1 MKRILSTTLVLALLS
16 VAGVFVT
23 SVNNTTFAH
32 ETGEEHAH
40 DEAQDE
46 QSDQTDSAVYSY
58 VAQPGDS
65 YSLIARK
72 AVQTYGLKNQVSL
85 SEAAILYAEANL
97 TKQAGM
103 PQLEVGQHVDIAEAT
118 VAEWAGLAQ
127 KLPQSDLA
135 NWEYYTQFA
144 NFNTDAVGQE
154 S

>member
-1 MKRILSTTLVLALLS
+1 MKRILTTTLALALLS
-16 VAGVFVT
+16 VAGVFAA
-23 SVNNTTFAH
+23 SANSTTVAH

-40 DEAQDE
+40 EAQDE

-65 YSLIARK
+65 YSLMARK

-97 TKQAGM
+97 TQQAGM
-103 PQLEVGQHVDIAEAT
+103 PQLEIGQHVDIAET
-118 VAEWAGLAQ
+118 TIAEWVGLAQ
-127 KLPQSDLA
+127 KLPETDLV
-135 NWEYYTQFA
+135 NWEYYAQFA
-144 NFNTDAVGQE
+144 NFNTDSVGQE